1 MKFKRDTGND
11 LTDPLEYSPL
21 PVKQQVAAT
30 ADLPVTD
37 ADILQSVLNSLK
49 WNTTI
54 PDGQVTIMVDDGNI
68 ILQGEVECEYQR
80 VQAKSAI
87 ENITAVRSVTN
98 LITIKP
104 AYTPSEI
111 QYEINAAFQRS
122 AIADAK
128 KITAEVQG
136 TKIILLGIVRSF
148 AEREDAENAAWSIP
162 GVKSVESRLEIA
174 DSPLTYEES
183 EFEQYSNFPD

>member
-1 MKFKRDTGND
+1 MKIQKDTRND
-11 LTDPLEYSPL
+11 VTEQLECPPL
-21 PVKQQVAAT
+21 PVKVQVAVS

-37 ADILQSVLNSLK
+37 ADILQSVLSSFK

-54 PDGQVTIMVDDGNI
+54 PDGRVTITVEDGNI

-104 AYTPSEI
+104 ACTPSEI
-111 QYEINAAFQRS
+111 QHEINAAFQRS

-136 TKIILLGIVRSF
+136 TKIILLGIARSF

-162 GVKSVESRLEIA
+162 GIMSVESRLEIA
-174 DSPLTYEES
+174 DSPLNYEES

>member
-1 MKFKRDTGND
+1 MKIQKDTRND
-11 LTDPLEYSPL
+11 VTEQLECPPL
-21 PVKQQVAAT
+21 PVKVQVAVS

-37 ADILQSVLNSLK
+37 ADILQSVLNSFK

-54 PDGQVTIMVDDGNI
+54 PDGRVTITVEDGNI

-87 ENITAVRSVTN
+87 ENITAVRSVDN
-98 LITIKP
+98 LIKIKP
-104 AYTPSEI
+104 ACTPSEI
-111 QYEINAAFQRS
+111 LYEINAAFQRS
-122 AIADAK
+122 ATADAK

-136 TKIILLGIVRSF
+136 TKIILLGVVRSF

-162 GVKSVESRLEIA
+162 GVKSVESRLVIA
-174 DSPLTYEES
+174 DSPLTYEEA

>member
-1 MKFKRDTGND
+1 MKIQKDTRND
-11 LTDPLEYSPL
+11 VTEQLECPPL
-21 PVKQQVAAT
+21 PVKVQVAVS

-37 ADILQSVLNSLK
+37 ADILQSVLSSFK

-54 PDGQVTIMVDDGNI
+54 PDGRVTITVEDGNI

-87 ENITAVRSVTN
+87 ENITAVRSVDN
-98 LITIKP
+98 LIKIKP
-104 AYTPSEI
+104 ACTPSEI
-111 QYEINAAFQRS
+111 LCEINAAFQRS
-122 AIADAK
+122 ATADAK

-136 TKIILLGIVRSF
+136 TKIILLGVVRSF

-162 GVKSVESRLEIA
+162 GVKSVESRLVIA
-174 DSPLTYEES
+174 DSPLTYEEA